1 MRDCFDLYS
10 SEQILQNFIKK
21 RNLAMKQ
28 YPHANQNKSDFE
40 KDSFQRSFVIH
51 QREIRKYITQ
61 LHHYQMGYQMSYI
74 RRKFYRIEETLEQ
87 EIKKAL
93 ENNLHMF
100 QQKSLLYK
108 LKTFCSAMIGQ
119 LCSAWNIKRHH
130 FWRVPTSSFSFGYE
144 ELITFMAFLMV
155 IGLIV
160 MSELLN
166 FSLKYPQF
174 SESPQFLM
182 TFY

>member
-21 RNLAMKQ
+21 RSLAMKQ
-28 YPHANQNKSDFE
+28 YPHANQNKSDVE

-51 QREIRKYITQ
+51 QREIKKYITQ
-61 LHHYQMGYQMSYI
+61 LHHYQMGYQISYI
-74 RRKFYRIEETLEQ
+74 RKKFYRIEKALEQ
-87 EIKKAL
+87 EIKKISDTQF
-93 ENNLHMF
+93 HMF
-100 QQKSLLYK
+100 QQKSLLHK
-108 LKTFCSAMIGQ
+108 LKTFFSTMIGQ
-119 LCSAWNIKRHH
+119 IYTILNVKILH
-130 FWRVPTSSFSFGYE
+130 FWKGSSSSFSFGYK
-144 ELITFMAFLMV
+144 ELITFMAFLMATA
-155 IGLIV
+155 LII

-182 TFY
+182 TFC

>member
-1 MRDCFDLYS
+1 MKDCFDLYR

-21 RNLAMKQ
+21 RNLAMKHR
-28 YPHANQNKSDFE
+28 PHANQNKSDVE
-40 KDSFQRSFVIH
+40 KDSFQKSFVIH

-74 RRKFYRIEETLEQ
+74 RKKFHMIEKTLEQ

-93 ENNLHMF
+93 DTQFHMF
-100 QQKSLLYK
+100 QQKSLFHK
-108 LKTFCSAMIGQ
+108 LKAFFSPMIGQ
-119 LCSAWNIKRHH
+119 IYTVLNFKILH
-130 FWRVPTSSFSFGYE
+130 FWRVPFSFSFGYE
-144 ELITFMAFLMV
+144 ELITFIVFLMT

-160 MSELLN
+160 MSELLS
-166 FSLKYPQF
+166 FSLQYPQF